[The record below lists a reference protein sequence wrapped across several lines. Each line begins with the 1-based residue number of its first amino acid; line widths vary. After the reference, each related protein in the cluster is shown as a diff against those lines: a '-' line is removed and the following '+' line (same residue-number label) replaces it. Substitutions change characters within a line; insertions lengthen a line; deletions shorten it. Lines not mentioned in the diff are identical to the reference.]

1 MNTEY
6 ILEATKRD
14 NIGTAVSKKIRREN
28 GIPAV
33 VYGDVDNSNIV
44 LDANEVA
51 KKVKDSGF
59 YSSVIKLKIGKESI
73 DVILKDLQRDP
84 RKSLITHMDFFAV
97 DKNKAVVVNVPIM
110 FLNEETCAG
119 VKLGGGKI
127 SHIQTELEV
136 SCLPKNIPE
145 NIEIDLTELEL
156 GHSIHLSEIKLPKDV
171 ELVTKVD
178 DEHDAPV
185 VSCYEPKAEK
195 IEEEVEAA
203 ATNEEQESG
212 DKSENTADKS
222 DDATDGQKEEDTK

>member
-6 ILEATKRD
+6 ILEATKRE
-14 NIGTAVSKKIRREN
+14 NIGTAVSKKIRRDN

-33 VYGDVDNSNIV
+33 VYGDVDNSNII

-51 KKVKDSGF
+51 KKVRDSGF
-59 YSSVIKLKIGKESI
+59 YSSVIKLKIGKETI

-110 FLNEETCAG
+110 FINEETCAG

-136 SCLPKNIPE
+136 SCLPKDIPE
-145 NIEIDLTELEL
+145 NIEVDIAELEL
-156 GHSIHLSEIKLPKDV
+156 GHSIHLSEIKMPKDV
-171 ELVTKVD
+171 ELVAVVD

-195 IEEEVEAA
+195 IEEEVEVA
-203 ATNEEQESG
+203 ATDDEQESG
-212 DKSENTADKS
+212 DDTASKT
-222 DDATDGQKEEDTK
+222 DDAADDKKEEDSK

>member
-1 MNTEY
+1 MNTEF

-14 NIGTAVSKKIRREN
+14 NIGSAVSKKIRREN

-33 VYGDVDNSNIV
+33 VYGDVDNSNII

-51 KKVKDSGF
+51 KKVRDSGF

-84 RKSLITHMDFFAV
+84 RKSSITHMDFFAV

-145 NIEIDLTELEL
+145 NIEIDLIALEL

-171 ELVTKVD
+171 ELVTIVD

-195 IEEEVEAA
+195 IEEEVVAA
-203 ATNEEQESG
+203 ADTEEASQEKT
-212 DKSENTADKS
+212 DNAADKS
-222 DDATDGQKEEDTK
+222 DDAAEGKKEEDSK

>member
-1 MNTEY
+1 MNTEF

-14 NIGTAVSKKIRREN
+14 NLGTAVSKKIRREN

-33 VYGDVDNSNIV
+33 VYGDIDNDNIV

-51 KKVKDSGF
+51 KQVKDAGF
-59 YSSVIKLKIGKESI
+59 YSSVIKLKIGKNTI

-145 NIEIDLTELEL
+145 NIEIDLLELEL

-171 ELVTKVD
+171 ELVAVVD
-178 DEHDAPV
+178 EEHDAPV

-195 IEEEVEAA
+195 VEEQVEAA
-203 ATNEEQESG
+203 ATDQEESG
-212 DKSENTADKS
+212 EKSDNTADKT
-222 DDATDGQKEEDTK
+222 DDAADGKKEEDSK